1 MTLRKFGSVA
11 LLIGW
16 CAAAL
21 GAMTPKEFLSC
32 GTYRKSGSGAEE
44 IVLDGTK
51 DSPPL
56 SIEVSG
62 GSLRINQKSN
72 RARNYAELTIAKG
85 AALEFATTWSSDV
98 KVTDAVRGEGEL
110 RFPRHTSGSQ
120 PCRRVAVGGQL
131 ADFTGRLS
139 AEGTWLTLTPS
150 GDTFGGSLTLTMPK
164 KKGYM
169 AGLSIPNL
177 SSVTLRG
184 PLELDGGVNLE
195 LGALPLKV
203 GRLQLNGPVEVT
215 LTAAALEGEALITV
229 LSGKADAATAAKLR
243 VPGFQVTAQ
252 GNAYILGD
260 RVVGGAQ
267 PSAAAE
273 VVPAPKAAPRTPG
286 TFSLL
291 SWNVY
296 QQGTQQKGGYEM
308 ILSELVRLKPDLAV
322 LVEVRN
328 YGKKDWLAQVAAD
341 LKARGETYYT
351 HWSEGAGVLSRTPFE
366 DSVIWPGPRGN
377 VRKAKTVIE
386 GHAVVLYA
394 GHLDASYCA
403 YYKAYP
409 YAGKQLTEAERA
421 AAVTEILKNNVT
433 SDRDNMAYAFL
444 NDARTEFANGAN
456 ILFCGDFNE
465 TSHLD
470 WTEETKH
477 LRRHNGFVI
486 PWTVSMALAG
496 DGYTD
501 AYRKAFPNPVTHPGN
516 TYPSAMPGIDPKR
529 IAWDKNADERE
540 RIDFIHYKGKE
551 IALKE
556 ICVYGP
562 RDSVGYGKL
571 IREEGQDA
579 FLDPVGPWPSDH
591 KGLWAVFSFTNK

>member
-21 GAMTPKEFLSC
+21 GAMTPQEFLSC

-44 IVLDGTK
+44 IILDGTK

-56 SIEVSG
+56 SIVVSG

-72 RARNYAELTIAKG
+72 RARSYAELTIAKG

-150 GDTFGGSLTLTMPK
+150 GDTFGGSITLTMPK

-177 SSVTLRG
+177 ASVTLRG
-184 PLELDGGVNLE
+184 QLELDGGVNLE
-195 LGALPLKV
+195 IGALPLTV
-203 GRLQLNGPVEVT
+203 GRLKLNGPVEVD
-215 LTAAALEGEALITV
+215 LKAAALEGEPLITL

-243 VPGFQVTAQ
+243 VPGFKVA
-252 GNAYILGD
+252 ARGD
-260 RVVGGAQ
+260 SYVLAERLAGGA
-267 PSAAAE
+267 SASPVATPETPVRA
-273 VVPAPKAAPRTPG
+273 PG

-308 ILSELVRLKPDLAV
+308 IISELVRLKPDLAV

-366 DSVIWPGPRGN
+366 DAVIWPGPRGN

-386 GHAVVLYA
+386 GHSVVLYA
-394 GHLDASYCA
+394 GHLDDSYCA

-409 YAGKQLTEAERA
+409 YAGKQLTETERA
-421 AAVTEILKNNVT
+421 AAVTDILKSNVT

-444 NDARTEFANGAN
+444 NDARTEFANGSN

-477 LRRHNGFVI
+477 LRSHNGFVI

-571 IREEGQDA
+571 IREDGQDV

>member
-1 MTLRKFGSVA
+1 MLLRKFGSVA

-16 CAAAL
+16 CVAAL
-21 GAMTPKEFLSC
+21 GAP
-32 GTYRKSGSGAEE
+32 GS
-44 IVLDGTK
+44 
-51 DSPPL
+51 
-56 SIEVSG
+56 
-62 GSLRINQKSN
+62 
-72 RARNYAELTIAKG
+72 
-85 AALEFATTWSSDV
+85 
-98 KVTDAVRGEGEL
+98 
-110 RFPRHTSGSQ
+110 
-120 PCRRVAVGGQL
+120 
-131 ADFTGRLS
+131 
-139 AEGTWLTLTPS
+139 
-150 GDTFGGSLTLTMPK
+150 
-164 KKGYM
+164 
-169 AGLSIPNL
+169 
-177 SSVTLRG
+177 
-184 PLELDGGVNLE
+184 
-195 LGALPLKV
+195 
-203 GRLQLNGPVEVT
+203 
-215 LTAAALEGEALITV
+215 
-229 LSGKADAATAAKLR
+229 
-243 VPGFQVTAQ
+243 
-252 GNAYILGD
+252 
-260 RVVGGAQ
+260 
-267 PSAAAE
+267 
-273 VVPAPKAAPRTPG
+273 
-286 TFSLL
+286 FSLL

-308 ILSELVRLKPDLAV
+308 IISELVRLKPDLAV

-328 YGKKDWLAQVAAD
+328 YGKKDWLAQVVAD

-377 VRKAKTVIE
+377 VRKAKTVID
-386 GHAVVLYA
+386 GHSVVLYA

-403 YYKAYP
+403 YYKVYP

-421 AAVTEILKNNVT
+421 AAITDILKSNVT

-477 LRRHNGFVI
+477 LRSHNGFVI

-556 ICVYGP
+556 IRVYGP

-571 IREEGQDA
+571 IREDGQDA

>member
-1 MTLRKFGSVA
+1 MPLCKFGSVA
-11 LLIGW
+11 LLVGW
-16 CAAAL
+16 CTAAF

-51 DSPPL
+51 DSPLL
-56 SIEVSG
+56 SIAVTG
-62 GSLRINQKSN
+62 GSLRINQKNN
-72 RARNYAELTIAKG
+72 RARAYAEFTVAKG
-85 AALEFATTWSSDV
+85 CALELATSWSSDV

-120 PCRRVAVGGQL
+120 PCRRVAMNGTA

-150 GDTFGGSLTLTMPK
+150 GDAFGGSITLTMPK

-177 SSVTLRG
+177 ASVTLRG
-184 PLELDGGVNLE
+184 QLELDGGVNLE
-195 LGALPLKV
+195 IGALPLTV
-203 GRLQLNGPVEVT
+203 GRLKLNGPVEVT
-215 LTAAALEGEALITV
+215 LTAAALEGETLISQS
-229 LSGKADAATAAKLR
+229 SGKADAATAAKLR
-243 VPGFQVTAQ
+243 VPGFKVAAR
-252 GNAYILGD
+252 GNSYVLAERLA
-260 RVVGGAQ
+260 GGERASA
-267 PSAAAE
+267 PAVAAAPE
-273 VVPAPKAAPRTPG
+273 TVAETPVRAPG

-296 QQGTQQKGGYEM
+296 QQGSQQKGGYEM
-308 ILSELVRLKPDLAV
+308 IISELVRLKPDLAV

-328 YGKKDWLAQVAAD
+328 YGKKDWLAQVVAD

-366 DSVIWPGPRGN
+366 DAVIWPGPRGN
-377 VRKAKTVIE
+377 VRKAKTVID
-386 GHAVVLYA
+386 GHSVVLYA

-403 YYKAYP
+403 YYKVYP

-421 AAVTEILKNNVT
+421 VAIAEILKSNVT

-444 NDARTEFANGAN
+444 NDARSEFANGAN

-470 WTEETKH
+470 WTEETKN
-477 LRRHNGFVI
+477 LRSHNGFVI

-501 AYRKAFPNPVTHPGN
+501 AYRKAFPNPVTHPGI

-571 IREEGQDA
+571 IREEG
-579 FLDPVGPWPSDH
+579 
-591 KGLWAVFSFTNK
+591 